1 MFLRTSSL
9 TEATNLRFFPRLV
22 AIYPAICVMAIIT
35 PKVFI
40 LTNTLANLSANP
52 AYAKATVTK
61 PSNNNIKCRTTNLLD
76 CYAEV

>member
-40 LTNTLANLSANP
+40 LTNTLANLSA
-52 AYAKATVTK
+52 KTK
-61 PSNNNIKCRTTNLLD
+61 PIVAIHPKQSSD
-76 CYAEV
+76 C